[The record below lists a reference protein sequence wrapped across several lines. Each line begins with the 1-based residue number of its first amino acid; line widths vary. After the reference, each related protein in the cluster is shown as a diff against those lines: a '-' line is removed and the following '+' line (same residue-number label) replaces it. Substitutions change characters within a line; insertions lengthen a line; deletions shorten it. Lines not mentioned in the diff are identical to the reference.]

1 MWDGRNSGVHGPGGD
16 QSYLL
21 HHRHR
26 YVEPRVINKVYNLFV
41 DMYFTSFRVLIYM
54 LGSGGT
60 SPFWSGNNIKTQRK
74 ILKAKYT
81 TKIKAF
87 EQLSEQIK
95 QLIKRSVERNCP
107 SELSRTKN
115 TPERP

>member
-1 MWDGRNSGVHGPGGD
+1 M
-16 QSYLL
+16 
-21 HHRHR
+21 
-26 YVEPRVINKVYNLFV
+26 EPRVIITVYNLLV
-41 DMYFTSFRVLIYM
+41 DKHFTSFRVLIYM

-95 QLIKRSVERNCP
+95 QLIKRSEERYFP
-107 SELSRTKN
+107 SGLGRT
-115 TPERP
+115 

>member
-1 MWDGRNSGVHGPGGD
+1 MIFAFS
-16 QSYLL
+16 
-21 HHRHR
+21 
-26 YVEPRVINKVYNLFV
+26 
-41 DMYFTSFRVLIYM
+41 VLIYM

-60 SPFWSGNNIKTQRK
+60 SPFWAGNHIKTQRK

-95 QLIKRSVERNCP
+95 QLIKRSEEINCP
-107 SELSRTKN
+107 SDTGRGRGRSDKKVQS
-115 TPERP
+115 